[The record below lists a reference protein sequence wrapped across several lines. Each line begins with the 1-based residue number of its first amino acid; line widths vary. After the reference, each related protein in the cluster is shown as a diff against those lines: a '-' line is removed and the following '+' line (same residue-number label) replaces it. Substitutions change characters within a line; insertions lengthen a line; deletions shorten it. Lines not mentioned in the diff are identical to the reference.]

1 MIATS
6 QACFLFIVTLVGL
19 LGGQTRE
26 LQSTIENSIKVKEP
40 AWELSAKE
48 TEPKSTFYRWKSGRE
63 SVEVHVYVTASP
75 QAAADQLE
83 EYARHVPVPPK
94 EKVQGLGEK
103 ALFYQSPNTDVCMI
117 LFRRSNVFFHLNASL
132 ATNAKRFAKHLD
144 DLLAS
149 K

>member
-1 MIATS
+1 MIATAQS
-6 QACFLFIVTLVGL
+6 CFLLIVALVGL

-26 LQSTIENSIKVKEP
+26 LQATIENSIKLKEP

-48 TEPKSTFYRWKSGRE
+48 SEPKSTFYRWISGRE
-63 SVEVHVYVTASP
+63 WVEIHVFVTASP

-103 ALFYQSPNTDVCMI
+103 ALFYQSQNTDVCMI
-117 LFRRSNVFFHLNASL
+117 LFRRSDVFFHINGSMP
-132 ATNAKRFAKHLD
+132 TNAKRFAKHLD
-144 DLLAS
+144 DLLANR
-149 K
+149 